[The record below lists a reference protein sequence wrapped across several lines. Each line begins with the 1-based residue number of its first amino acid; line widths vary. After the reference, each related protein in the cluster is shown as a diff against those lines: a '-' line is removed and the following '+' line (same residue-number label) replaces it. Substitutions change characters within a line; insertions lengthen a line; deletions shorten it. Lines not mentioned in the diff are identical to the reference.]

1 MTRNPN
7 GRRRGGLPYT
17 KEEYNLYVNWVLY
30 AALGMLSEADALMR
44 QHKKPIERMAK
55 KLRKKLGCPVRT
67 IYRGLL
73 IEPSE
78 VPPDRMLPPDPTP
91 TFVSFSEDK
100 DVACWFASRDTMM
113 AGAVTERRPDV
124 VGWLMETVPKRDD
137 VLFHWSWA
145 SKFPGPSVERPR
157 AIPLWLL
164 AAHHPHMA
172 DKVDQVKWNVETQK
186 EVILKKV
193 KRKLKVVAREDASC
207 PPTAELDERLLLPS
221 MRGPFP
227 GGGLGFTFLNPGTQL
242 PAHIPSTA
250 LAPRR
255 VPASKQVP
263 GRAEAEAVLQG
274 KGSLVLLPKGAV
286 ERPEVTAALGQLLGQ
301 LRSVD
306 AWERLFLE
314 VGSRAGLYV
323 VTRQGEFYRVRD
335 VIVDPGGESG
345 VLRVT
350 GLGRASRRGPMEVDV
365 EEAYG
370 YMVPYVAYRSPR
382 TNPKKRGQYV
392 IRLPRKA
399 GPGAS
404 YIVEGPPPR
413 EWGAGPG
420 HKWHWAISRR
430 EATRYPFAEA
440 ARRAL
445 ELEAEMEA
453 NGYPAELQLQASR
466 GGAPVERRSWVRRGN
481 PGPDER
487 IQRLVREVRSSG
499 SREAIER
506 LHAEL
511 RRFNRWD
518 VVIKPETRIKAT
530 KGNEFRTYLDGFT
543 WEIIRVIP
551 DLGGMGR
558 PYVTLGKVGKKGKVL
573 SLKNQRNHK
582 MLDVSELVG
591 YLNEGQ
597 VEVDFGIMP
606 ELAEKTWTVSRRW
619 YQVPLHF
626 GDPSGVMTEPIGEVK
641 AKTRAKAIT
650 KAKQQLG
657 KKLKFSGY
665 DRNATIWEKRSWE
678 KNPCGPC
685 GLLALL

>member
-1 MTRNPN
+1 VTRNPN

-113 AGAVTERRPDV
+113 AGAVTGSRPDV
-124 VGWLMETVPKRDD
+124 VGWLMETVPKKDD

-145 SKFPGPSVERPR
+145 TKFPGPTPARPR

-227 GGGLGFTFLNPGTQL
+227 GGGWGFTFL
-242 PAHIPSTA
+242 
-250 LAPRR
+250 
-255 VPASKQVP
+255 
-263 GRAEAEAVLQG
+263 
-274 KGSLVLLPKGAV
+274 
-286 ERPEVTAALGQLLGQ
+286 
-301 LRSVD
+301 
-306 AWERLFLE
+306 
-314 VGSRAGLYV
+314 
-323 VTRQGEFYRVRD
+323 
-335 VIVDPGGESG
+335 
-345 VLRVT
+345 
-350 GLGRASRRGPMEVDV
+350 
-365 EEAYG
+365 
-370 YMVPYVAYRSPR
+370 
-382 TNPKKRGQYV
+382 NPKKRGQYV

-481 PGPDER
+481 PSPDER